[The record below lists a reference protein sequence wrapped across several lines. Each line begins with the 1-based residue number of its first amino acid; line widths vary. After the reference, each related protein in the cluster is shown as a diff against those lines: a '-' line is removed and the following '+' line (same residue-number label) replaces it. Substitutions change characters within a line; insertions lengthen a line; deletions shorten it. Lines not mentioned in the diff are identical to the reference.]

1 MPVAKCGV
9 RRGGPLENA
18 GIAVA
23 VRKMAL
29 RRRRSRLP
37 WIYLVYHA
45 RFSSRLRHGS
55 SEKDVELQTTEGTTG
70 STEETAAPEQQSGC
84 CSAIV
89 SASGAGE
96 PV

>member
-1 MPVAKCGV
+1 MPVPKCGV

-18 GIAVA
+18 GIAEA
-23 VRKMAL
+23 VLGMAL

-45 RFSSRLRHGS
+45 RFSSRAMRGS
-55 SEKDVELQTTEGTTG
+55 GEKGLHLKAPGERTG
-70 STEETAAPEQQSGC
+70 SIEETAGREQQAC
-84 CSAIV
+84 CPAIAG
-89 SASGAGE
+89 SSGAGE

>member
-1 MPVAKCGV
+1 
-9 RRGGPLENA
+9 
-18 GIAVA
+18 
-23 VRKMAL
+23 MAL

-55 SEKDVELQTTEGTTG
+55 AEKGLQLQATERPTG
-70 STEETAAPEQQSGC
+70 SIEETAARAQPDC
-84 CSAIV
+84 CAAIAG
-89 SASGAGE
+89 SNGAGE